1 MNRILSMNV
10 TVLVA
15 LAAALL
21 GCAGCT
27 KTASS
32 PLEAPGLRS
41 GESSAESL
49 IAQARAF
56 ARVGD
61 YLRAEQYLNAALA
74 QGADEER
81 VFPLLLRACIDDQR
95 YREAVQHV
103 EDHLRRHPARPA
115 VRFLLAT
122 LLLAIGRPE
131 PARKEL
137 ESVVAADPAQ
147 ADAHYTL
154 ALVLRDVAGDFGA
167 ADAQFRE
174 YLRLRPQGSHADAAR
189 GALLSSLP

>member
-1 MNRILSMNV
+1 MNRSASMKV
-10 TVLVA
+10 RVLVA
-15 LAAALL
+15 LAALL
-21 GCAGCT
+21 GCAACT
-27 KTASS
+27 KAGGT
-32 PLEAPGLRS
+32 PLVAPAVAG
-41 GESSAESL
+41 GESSADSL
-49 IAQARAF
+49 IGQARSF

-74 QGADEER
+74 QGAEEER

-103 EDHLRRHPARPA
+103 EDHLRRHPARQG

-122 LLLAIGRPE
+122 LLLSIGRPE
-131 PARKEL
+131 QARKEL

-167 ADAQFRE
+167 ADAHFRE